1 MLLLF
6 VIKFL
11 FPIHPAHSSPT
22 YFVKARL
29 RKRKGSKNHNLPFK
43 AHSPCADGGAVTCE
57 HQEFTNTSSTINDE
71 DFFVVVVI
79 ILVLIYV
86 FLPRVKYMV

>member
-1 MLLLF
+1 M
-6 VIKFL
+6 
-11 FPIHPAHSSPT
+11 
-22 YFVKARL
+22 
-29 RKRKGSKNHNLPFK
+29 
-43 AHSPCADGGAVTCE
+43 TCE
-57 HQEFTNTSSTINDE
+57 HQEFTNTSSTINTE